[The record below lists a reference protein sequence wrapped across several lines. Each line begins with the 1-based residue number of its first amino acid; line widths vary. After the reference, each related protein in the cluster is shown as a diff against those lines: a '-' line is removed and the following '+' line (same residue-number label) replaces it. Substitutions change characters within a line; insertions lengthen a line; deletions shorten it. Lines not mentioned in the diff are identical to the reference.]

1 VCPAPS
7 IGPLVDRLCARFEV
21 REEGLAILTDLMV
34 LIASADA
41 VIDAAETKALM
52 ESLERMLVAHVAPR
66 LARVV
71 VGESRTR
78 IRGLGPDLSAD
89 AIGRKLALR
98 GASEDGVRLAVY
110 MASVSDGIS
119 NAERKRIERLAHAA
133 GVSSAR
139 LAELMVSPFAS

>member
-1 VCPAPS
+1 VAPPPP

-34 LIASADA
+34 LIAAADA
-41 VIDAAETKALM
+41 VIDAAEARALV

-66 LARVV
+66 LVRVV

-78 IRGLGPDLSAD
+78 IRGVGPDISAD

-98 GASEDGVRLAVY
+98 GASEDGIRLAVY
-110 MASVSDGIS
+110 MAAVSEGIS
-119 NAERKRIERLAHAA
+119 TAERTRIERLAHAA
-133 GVSSAR
+133 GISSTR
-139 LAELMVSPFAS
+139 LAELIVAPFAF